1 MEYNLI
7 SSPQLYSEY
16 PVVWPKKPKFEYP
29 GLISTEARPN
39 SLYKDFSWLYANSK
53 IEEVVEAFLC
63 NFCFIVPEEIQS
75 CTPGRTST
83 RLLGKTD
90 ETSDSNGNSNILA
103 TLSNGS
109 FAT

>member
-1 MEYNLI
+1 M
-7 SSPQLYSEY
+7 P
-16 PVVWPKKPKFEYP
+16 
-29 GLISTEARPN
+29 
-39 SLYKDFSWLYANSK
+39 
-53 IEEVVEAFLC
+53 
-63 NFCFIVPEEIQS
+63 
-75 CTPGRTST
+75 TST